1 MVRSHGLMS
10 SFVLSIVFCG
20 LAEMAVSR
28 CEANENSRREIDSG
42 EFVSRHENVLGTSLV
57 LRVHADSRQSAQ
69 SAERV
74 VLSEIDRLSRIFS
87 RYDSASELSRWCR
100 GEIADGRVSTD
111 LYGIFARS
119 RDWNAKTAGAFDIRA
134 QVYANLWQAAAKS
147 GRMPT
152 APELGEARRLAKQP
166 AWTDVPETRRL
177 MRTGTASVSLDG
189 IATGTIVDAA
199 VERVLREIP
208 EVRGILVDIGGDIRI
223 AGEMETSVGVA
234 PPRGDSETAVPI
246 SRLRLKNRAITT
258 SGDTYRG
265 FEIGGVH
272 HSHIIDPKTGA
283 PAREAASATVIAPT
297 AETADA
303 LATAF
308 CVLTPDESLR
318 IASTVPGVECLILT
332 HDGQRV
338 ASPGWPGVDVR
349 ERTLADIVQ
358 ASLAIL
364 LNPAPFQDEAGKGL
378 PMPLKVEFE
387 IDQPDA
393 SRRYRKPYVA
403 VWVEDKDGL
412 TVRTLALWL
421 QKNGSRWHPDLRRWW
436 RDDQARKLL
445 EDSDLIETVSR
456 PTRPPGKYD
465 VIWDGKD
472 DSGAAVK
479 PGQYTI
485 LIEAAREH
493 GTYQLIRQEVTL
505 GDKPFTK
512 NLAGNV
518 EIKSGR
524 VIYGN
529 ALER

>member
-1 MVRSHGLMS
+1 MVRSHGLVS

-20 LAEMAVSR
+20 FSNPGLVRGQATQS
-28 CEANENSRREIDSG
+28 DFQGSG
-42 EFVSRHENVLGTSLV
+42 DFVSRHENVLGTSLV
-57 LRVHADSRQSAQ
+57 LRVQADSRKTAET
-69 SAERV
+69 AERV
-74 VLSEIDRLSRIFS
+74 VLSEIDRLSRVFS
-87 RYDSASELSRWCR
+87 RYDADSELSRWCR
-100 GEIADGRVSTD
+100 GEIADGRVSQD
-111 LYGIFARS
+111 LYGIFDRAS
-119 RDWNAKTAGAFDIRA
+119 AWNGKTAGAFDIRA
-134 QVYANLWQAAAKS
+134 QVYSKLWESAAKA
-147 GRMPT
+147 GRLPT
-152 APELGEARRLAKQP
+152 ANELADSRHLATQP
-166 AWTDVPETRRL
+166 AWTLIPESQRL
-177 MRTGTASVSLDG
+177 IRASTASISLDG

-199 VERVLREIP
+199 IERVQREIP
-208 EVRGILVDIGGDIRI
+208 EVRGILVDIGGDIRV
-223 AGEMETSVGVA
+223 AGDMETRVGVA

-265 FEIGGVH
+265 FDIGGVH
-272 HSHIIDPKTGA
+272 HSHIIDPKTGE
-283 PAREAASATVIAPT
+283 PARDAVSATVIAPT

-308 CVLTPDESLR
+308 CVLSPDESLR
-318 IASTVPGVECLILT
+318 IAASLPGVDCLILT
-332 HDGQRV
+332 RDGQRI
-338 ASPGWPGVDVR
+338 ASQGWPGVDVR
-349 ERTLADIVQ
+349 ERNLADIVQ

-364 LNPAPFQDEAGKGL
+364 LNPAPFQAEPGKGL
-378 PMPLKVEFE
+378 PLSLKVEFE

-456 PTRPPGKYD
+456 PTRPAGKYD
-465 VIWDGKD
+465 VSWDGKD
-472 DSGAAVK
+472 DSGAPVK

-505 GDKPFTK
+505 GDKPFAK

-518 EIKSGR
+518 EIKSAR
-524 VIYGN
+524 VVYGN
-529 ALER
+529 ASER